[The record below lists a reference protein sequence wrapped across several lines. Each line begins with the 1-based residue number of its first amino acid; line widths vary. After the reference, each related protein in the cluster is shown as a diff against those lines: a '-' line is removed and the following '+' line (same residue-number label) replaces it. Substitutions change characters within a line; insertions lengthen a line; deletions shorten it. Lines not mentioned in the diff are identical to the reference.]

1 MTTVAEIEQAVS
13 HLPKNELRTFRSW
26 FEDFDAEAWDR
37 QFEEDAREGKL
48 DAMADEAIRDLE
60 EGRCTPL

>member
-26 FEDFDAEAWDR
+26 FEEFDAEAWDR
-37 QFEEDAREGKL
+37 QFEEDAKGGKL